1 MIFNKV
7 ITDIYLMG
15 NPRISVRYQSDD
27 TLDVRVDDIYMGT
40 IVYSGSSVFYQDYIT
55 EGKRDLARRDYFL
68 NKVIHERILR
78 LKNPSSIADKMNIYK
93 ITGVKNE

>member
-15 NPRISVRYQSDD
+15 NPRIRVKYMSDD
-27 TLDVRVDDIYMGT
+27 TLDIRVDDIYMGT
-40 IVYSGSSVFYQDYIT
+40 IVYSDNSVFYQDFIT

-78 LKNPSSIADKMNIYK
+78 LKDPHIYGGYMVNIYK
-93 ITGVKNE
+93 ITGIRK